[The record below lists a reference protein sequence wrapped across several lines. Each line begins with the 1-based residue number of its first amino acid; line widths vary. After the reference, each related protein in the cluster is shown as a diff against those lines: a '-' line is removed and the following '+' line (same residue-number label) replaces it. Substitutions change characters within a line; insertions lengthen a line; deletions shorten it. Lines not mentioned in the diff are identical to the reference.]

1 MIFKFQQ
8 GGSAIPPLVSYQPVM
23 VTGEPGAV
31 STTSSADSSK
41 SEGGSNLT
49 DKDLLKMMEKLEG
62 LPNDMQAV
70 TEALSNFYID
80 QQYSPFPNT
89 TNIASRYLQ
98 ALQMMRTANFNRKQY
113 DDAFTIVSKNGGI
126 NELAINERG
135 QLICINKDG
144 DFKYFLPEELKEN
157 PGYSPITNSEL
168 LRWRAYNPELAND
181 NKILGIVANGIG
193 IKSVMDY
200 IGGIIGNLGTNS
212 EVREGFT
219 STSSKEVLSG
229 LQAFQK
235 ASQEA
240 VNSGRQYDGTVDN
253 LYKGKLL
260 TQSQAQ
266 QAEYALRFI
275 YKSLPQNAKTLLKT
289 KAETADDKG
298 ALQMLGELIQ
308 SQITNKSEFTMIVDT
323 PSTSKAGSSDSS
335 TKTGTPGAIK
345 LDPVALLQA
354 GYGQKQTI
362 TILTG
367 EGGQNGIQVP
377 TVSMPIVSKEGE
389 SMGVGTLSDVAK
401 SGFAGYLNLENV
413 TMGGVRIDP
422 TGFQNVAVN
431 GTQLYTAYLP
441 VDSEEYTNTGN
452 IRPNINMLK
461 RLKAAQNEI
470 KEGNI
475 TNKQKINEIYE
486 AHSLPVMFDGQGDV
500 LSGNY
505 QKFALINGAAIEQA
519 FSENAEVAEWL
530 SETTDENVVN
540 NVLNIIQKGR
550 SKEDRIAFN
559 AKNWYNGIF
568 GSYDHV
574 YKGTI
579 FIPVNED
586 YFTYSAA
593 MGESLTPGQAED
605 IEARQQAAP
614 REAAAN
620 KLYNNPGAF
629 DD

>member
-1 MIFKFQQ
+1 MTLKLQQ
-8 GGSAIPPLVSYQPVM
+8 GGAAIPPLVSYQPVM
-23 VTGEPGAV
+23 ITGESGAV
-31 STTSSADSSK
+31 GATTSAKSSK
-41 SEGGSNLT
+41 DEGSSDLT

-62 LPNDMQAV
+62 LPNDMQAITNV
-70 TEALSNFYID
+70 LSNFYID

-113 DDAFTIVSKNGGI
+113 DNAFNTVINNGGI

-135 QLICINKDG
+135 QLICVNTSG

-157 PGYSPITNSEL
+157 PGYQPVTNSEL
-168 LRWRAYNPELAND
+168 LRLRAYSPELAED
-181 NKILGIVANGIG
+181 NKVLGIVANGIG
-193 IKSVMDY
+193 IKSVTDY
-200 IGGIIGNLGTNS
+200 IMGLVSKLGTDTKI
-212 EVREGFT
+212 REGFA
-219 STSSKEVLSG
+219 STSSKEVLNG
-229 LQAFQK
+229 LRAFQK
-235 ASQEA
+235 ASQDA
-240 VNSGRQYDGTVDN
+240 VNSGKQYDGTVNN

-266 QAEYALRFI
+266 QAEYALLFI
-275 YKSLPQNAKTLLKT
+275 YKSLPENAKTLLKT
-289 KAETADDKG
+289 KAKTADEKG

-308 SQITNKSEFTMIVDT
+308 SQVTNRSEFTMTVDT

-335 TKTGTPGAIK
+335 PKAGTPGAIK

-377 TVSMPIVSKEGE
+377 TVSMPIVSKEGK
-389 SMGVGTLSDVAK
+389 SMGVGTLSDVAE

-441 VDSEEYTNTGN
+441 IDAKEYNDSGN
-452 IRPNINMLK
+452 IRPDIDMLK

-475 TNKQKINEIYE
+475 TDKQKINEIYE
-486 AHSLPVMFDGQGDV
+486 AHNLPVMFDGFGNV
-500 LSGNY
+500 LSSNY
-505 QKFALINGAAIEQA
+505 QKFALINGSAIEQA
-519 FSENAEVAEWL
+519 FSENAEFAEWL

-568 GSYDHV
+568 GTYDHV

-593 MGESLTPGQAED
+593 MGESLTPSQAED
-605 IEARQQAAP
+605 IEARQQATL

-620 KLYNNPGAF
+620 KSYNNPGAF

>member
-1 MIFKFQQ
+1 MTLKLQQ
-8 GGSAIPPLVSYQPVM
+8 GGAAIPPLVSYQPVM
-23 VTGEPGAV
+23 ITGESGAV
-31 STTSSADSSK
+31 GATASADSSK
-41 SEGGSNLT
+41 SEEGSDLT

-98 ALQMMRTANFNRKQY
+98 ALQMMKIANFNRKQY

-144 DFKYFLPEELKEN
+144 DFEYFLPEELKEN
-157 PGYSPITNSEL
+157 PGYSPVTNSEL
-168 LRWRAYNPELAND
+168 LRWRAYSPELANN

-200 IGGIIGNLGTNS
+200 IGGIISNLGTNS

-253 LYKGKLL
+253 LYKSKLL

-266 QAEYALRFI
+266 QADYALRFI

-289 KAETADDKG
+289 KAETADEKG

-308 SQITNKSEFTMIVDT
+308 SQITNKSEFTMTVDT

-335 TKTGTPGAIK
+335 AKAGTPGAIK

-441 VDSEEYTNTGN
+441 VDSEEYNDTGN
-452 IRPNINMLK
+452 IRPDINMLK
-461 RLKAAQNEI
+461 KLKIAQNEI

-475 TNKQKINEIYE
+475 TNKNKINQIYQK
-486 AHSLPVMFDGQGDV
+486 HNLPAMFDGNGNV
-500 LSGNY
+500 LTNY

-593 MGESLTPGQAED
+593 MGESLTSSQAED
-605 IEARQQAAP
+605 IEARQLAAP

>member
-8 GGSAIPPLVSYQPVM
+8 GGSTIPPLVSYQPAM
-23 VTGEPGAV
+23 VTNDGA
-31 STTSSADSSK
+31 SEDDDMIESSK
-41 SEGGSNLT
+41 ESSDLT
-49 DKDLLKMMEKLEG
+49 DKDLLKMMAKLEG
-62 LPNDMQAV
+62 LPNDMQEITNV
-70 TEALSNFYID
+70 LSNFYID

-98 ALQMMRTANFNRKQY
+98 ALQMMRTANFNRQQY
-113 DDAFTIVSKNGGI
+113 DNAFTIISKNGGI

-135 QLICINKDG
+135 QLICVNKDG
-144 DFKYFLPEELKEN
+144 DFKYFLPEELKKN
-157 PGYSPITNSEL
+157 PGYSPVTNSEL
-168 LRWRAYNPELAND
+168 LRWRAYSPELAND

-193 IKSVMDY
+193 IKSIMDY
-200 IGGIIGNLGTNS
+200 IGGIISNLGTNT
-212 EVREGFT
+212 EIREGFA

-240 VNSGRQYDGTVDN
+240 ANSGRQYDGTVDN

-266 QAEYALRFI
+266 QAKYALSFI

-289 KAETADDKG
+289 KTKTSDDEG

-308 SQITNKSEFTMIVDT
+308 SQITNKNEFTMTVDT
-323 PSTSKAGSSDSS
+323 PSVSKAGSNNSS
-335 TKTGTPGAIK
+335 PKAGTPEAIK

-362 TILTG
+362 TIKTG
-367 EGGQNGIQVP
+367 QGAQNGIQIP
-377 TVSMPIVSKEGE
+377 TVSMPIVSKEGN
-389 SMGVGTLSDVAK
+389 SMGVGTLSDVAT
-401 SGFAGYLNLENV
+401 SGFAGYLDLGNV

-441 VDSEEYTNTGN
+441 IDLEEYNNTGN
-452 IRPNINMLK
+452 IKPDINMLK
-461 RLKAAQNEI
+461 RLKMAQNEI

-475 TNKQKINEIYE
+475 TDKNKINQIYQQYK
-486 AHSLPVMFDGQGDV
+486 LPAMFDGNGDV
-500 LSGNY
+500 LTNY
-505 QKFALINGAAIEQA
+505 QKFALINGAAIQQA
-519 FSENAEVAEWL
+519 FQENAEVAEWL

-550 SKEDRIAFN
+550 GKEERIQFN
-559 AKNWYNGIF
+559 KKNWYNGMLD
-568 GSYDHV
+568 SYDHV
-574 YKGTI
+574 YTGTI
-579 FIPVNED
+579 FMPVNED

-593 MGESLTPGQAED
+593 MGESLTPGQAQD
-605 IEARQQAAP
+605 IEARQQATL

-620 KLYNNPGAF
+620 KSYNNPGAF